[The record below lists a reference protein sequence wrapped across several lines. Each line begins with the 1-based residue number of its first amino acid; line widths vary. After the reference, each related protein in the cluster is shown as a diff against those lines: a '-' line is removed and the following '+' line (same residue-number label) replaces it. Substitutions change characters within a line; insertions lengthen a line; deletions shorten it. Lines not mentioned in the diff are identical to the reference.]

1 MIPRR
6 ISQVPPR
13 NIHDGA
19 CKTVSASTSSKRAM
33 GPGQARCQQAHTFGN
48 LALKGVAEILDARGF
63 EIEGLTRLQHSGDRQ
78 RHAPH
83 GP

>member
-33 GPGQARCQQAHTFGN
+33 GAGAGSVHTFGN